1 MRHKIPTGQ
10 IDWIVN
16 RHHVG
21 DTDAEVQAD
30 IERRMSD
37 PKFTPAIQRRC
48 IAYALKQHKRNR
60 TLFLRVMRGG

>member
-16 RHHVG
+16 RHHVA

-30 IERRMSD
+30 IERRMTD
-37 PKFTPAIQRRC
+37 PKFTPAIKRKC
-48 IAYALKQHKRNR
+48 VAYALKRHERNR